1 MPSRGVSAPTAA
13 HKTIVSPYRI
23 THDPSACLA
32 TRPTSTVRSRSPTL
46 IDSFRYFLTVILV
59 RLLLTMPAGSA
70 DTQRLIRCDFYVQSS
85 ALRRLV
91 DPLEPPEGGT
101 PNAKRE
107 GGRAWP

>member
-13 HKTIVSPYRI
+13 HKTIVSRYRI

-70 DTQRLIRCDFYVQSS
+70 DTQRLIRCDYLECGDSS
-85 ALRRLV
+85 PLSKALTSQR
-91 DPLEPPEGGT
+91 T
-101 PNAKRE
+101 PHKRE

>member
-32 TRPTSTVRSRSPTL
+32 TCPTSTVRSRSPTL

-70 DTQRLIRCDFYVQSS
+70 DTQRLIRCWYARVSR
-85 ALRRLV
+85 A
-91 DPLEPPEGGT
+91 GT
-101 PNAKRE
+101 PEACVPLKKKAAEPGRE
-107 GGRAWP
+107 ALAA

>member
-32 TRPTSTVRSRSPTL
+32 TCPTSTVRSRSPTL
-46 IDSFRYFLTVILV
+46 IDSFKYFLTVILV

-70 DTQRLIRCDFYVQSS
+70 GTQRLIHCDFLLGVPP
-85 ALRRLV
+85 LKPLV
-91 DPLEPPEGGT
+91 DRSPRLTAGLQT
-101 PNAKRE
+101 LK
-107 GGRAWP
+107 